1 MAEQISLEKTQ
12 LELELAQVKQQL
24 ERQQDRIKGIG
35 NKFTSKTR
43 KTKSSE
49 REYVLHQNEIKIF
62 KKTVL
67 CLYSVRTVKRKAAV
81 TSWNFLEPAKRIFF
95 DTEYCQ

>member
-35 NKFTSKTR
+35 NTFTKLLT
-43 KTKSSE
+43 
-49 REYVLHQNEIKIF
+49 YD
-62 KKTVL
+62 
-67 CLYSVRTVKRKAAV
+67 KRM
-81 TSWNFLEPAKRIFF
+81 KR
-95 DTEYCQ
+95 DA

>member
-35 NKFTSKTR
+35 NKTHFSVVSR
-43 KTKSSE
+43 KTESSE
-49 REYVLHQNEIKIF
+49 REYVFRIKRRFF

-67 CLYSVRTVKRKAAV
+67 CLYSLGTVKGKAAM
-81 TSWNFLEPAKRIFF
+81 TSLNFLEPARKK
-95 DTEYCQ
+95 Y

>member
-35 NKFTSKTR
+35 NTFTSC
-43 KTKSSE
+43 
-49 REYVLHQNEIKIF
+49 LLEIKI
-62 KKTVL
+62 
-67 CLYSVRTVKRKAAV
+67 
-81 TSWNFLEPAKRIFF
+81 
-95 DTEYCQ
+95 

>member
-35 NKFTSKTR
+35 NNLLVVTR

-49 REYVLHQNEIKIF
+49 REYAF
-62 KKTVL
+62 K
-67 CLYSVRTVKRKAAV
+67 
-81 TSWNFLEPAKRIFF
+81 
-95 DTEYCQ
+95 YCMRAIITRS

>member
-35 NKFTSKTR
+35 NTFTSCLQ
-43 KTKSSE
+43 E
-49 REYVLHQNEIKIF
+49 NKI
-62 KKTVL
+62 
-67 CLYSVRTVKRKAAV
+67 Y
-81 TSWNFLEPAKRIFF
+81 LEGLRFENLA
-95 DTEYCQ
+95 

>member
-35 NKFTSKTR
+35 NNLLVVTR
-43 KTKSSE
+43 KTKST
-49 REYVLHQNEIKIF
+49 L
-62 KKTVL
+62 
-67 CLYSVRTVKRKAAV
+67 
-81 TSWNFLEPAKRIFF
+81 
-95 DTEYCQ
+95 

>member
-35 NKFTSKTR
+35 NNLLVVTR

-49 REYVLHQNEIKIF
+49 REYVFNLNEIKIH
-62 KKTVL
+62 KKTIS
-67 CLYSVRTVKRKAAV
+67 CLYSLSAVKGKA
-81 TSWNFLEPAKRIFF
+81 RRC
-95 DTEYCQ
+95 D